1 MFVSNSR
8 SLNYGGIGVVIG
20 HETTH
25 GFDDEGNLATLVAFV
40 FSLWHIG
47 FFSRGFFSSFVIVLL
62 VKRRLIYYVSDEQEI
77 SV

>member
-25 GFDDEGNLATLVAFV
+25 GFDDEGNSATLVAFV

-47 FFSRGFFSSFVIVLL
+47 FFS
-62 VKRRLIYYVSDEQEI
+62 K
-77 SV
+77 